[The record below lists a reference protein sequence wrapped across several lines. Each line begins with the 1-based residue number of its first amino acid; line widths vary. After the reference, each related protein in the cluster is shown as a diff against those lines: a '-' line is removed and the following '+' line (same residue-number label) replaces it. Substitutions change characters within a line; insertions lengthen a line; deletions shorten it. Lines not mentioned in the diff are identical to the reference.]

1 MASFQDD
8 PFLQSFFY
16 CDDPAL
22 SFSVE
27 ELEWLCEPQYAPK
40 ISDTRHSNLV
50 QTTIQRAQA
59 IKQLLAEK
67 LVTLFETDNEEATQ
81 DLWKVWQY
89 KKQYQT
95 ERPSP
100 PRQPTWAR
108 LETIY
113 NWHVWW
119 FTGIRLFLL
128 RVGRIAAICGRAFL
142 PMFFRIFG
150 LSYGVTFLIDL
161 LVVLKVTFN
170 PKAIRADLRK
180 GKGLWKPLR
189 RRFKLILKQGNRPY
203 RMMNDCVWFVVN
215 VTLLATT
222 GPLFLVIS
230 PFLNLTCFIF
240 DAGHESFWLGWETK
254 KYNRLLK
261 KLKQHIKRHYQDID
275 KLSPTSPEYQI
286 KYQTHQQAI
295 ETLEKIHTAVKNSR
309 SSMLKRRAWITF
321 WTIVLLV
328 GMAMIYFPPT
338 TGPGVL
344 LAGAVLALISGSI
357 FIGLGRRLYLTVE
370 KPIKSI
376 LVERHK
382 QTPTHTPT
390 LGIYYLLQY
399 KSKPLFT
406 LAGQFDKTKTKSA
419 LIKSRMNNGPSSRGF
434 FSAVAAMFRRRS
446 IASANLTDPLLQA
459 SV

>member
-1 MASFQDD
+1 
-8 PFLQSFFY
+8 
-16 CDDPAL
+16 
-22 SFSVE
+22 
-27 ELEWLCEPQYAPK
+27 
-40 ISDTRHSNLV
+40 
-50 QTTIQRAQA
+50 
-59 IKQLLAEK
+59 
-67 LVTLFETDNEEATQ
+67 
-81 DLWKVWQY
+81 
-89 KKQYQT
+89 
-95 ERPSP
+95 
-100 PRQPTWAR
+100 
-108 LETIY
+108 
-113 NWHVWW
+113 
-119 FTGIRLFLL
+119 
-128 RVGRIAAICGRAFL
+128 
-142 PMFFRIFG
+142 
-150 LSYGVTFLIDL
+150 
-161 LVVLKVTFN
+161 
-170 PKAIRADLRK
+170 
-180 GKGLWKPLR
+180 
-189 RRFKLILKQGNRPY
+189 
-203 RMMNDCVWFVVN
+203 
-215 VTLLATT
+215 
-222 GPLFLVIS
+222 LVIS